1 MILSRNRKSF
11 PFSGRYK
18 LKRGILVLLDLIFI
32 DINTHMSDTITERQQ
47 VIEYIQSMLGGS
59 MVDVELEPKDYNIAI
74 DRALAKFRQRSSN
87 SVEES
92 FGFIT
97 TITDTNDYV
106 LPKEVMSVRQ
116 LFRRSIGSRTGGGD
130 GGSLFEPFNLAY
142 SNTYLLTST
151 NMGGLA
157 TYYAFA
163 SYQKQVGKMFG
174 SEINFSFNATTKLLT
189 IMQRPR
195 NEEELLVWMYNHR
208 PDFNLLQDP
217 YAGQW
222 LKDYSLATCKLMLG
236 EAREKFAS
244 IASPQGSTQLNGA
257 ALKGEGK
264 AEIEV
269 LEQDLI
275 NYKTGDTPLTWITG

>member
-1 MILSRNRKSF
+1 MTETENERK
-11 PFSGRYK
+11 K
-18 LKRGILVLLDLIFI
+18 
-32 DINTHMSDTITERQQ
+32 
-47 VIEYIQSMLGGS
+47 VIEYVQDMLGSG
-59 MVDVELEPKDYNIAI
+59 MIDVELDSNHYNTAI
-74 DRALAKFRQRSSN
+74 DRALNKFRQRSSN

-92 FGFIT
+92 FGFL
-97 TITDTNDYV
+97 TIQVDVNDYI
-106 LPKEVMSVRQ
+106 LPKEVMNVRQ

-130 GGSLFEPFNLAY
+130 GGTLFEPFNLAY

-174 SEINFSFNATTKLLT
+174 SDINFTFNKTTKLLT

-195 NEEELLVWMYNHR
+195 AEEELLLWMYNYR

-222 LKDYSLATCKLMLG
+222 LRDYSLATCKLILG
-236 EAREKFAS
+236 EAREKFSQIPSA
-244 IASPQGSTQLNGA
+244 QGGTTLNGT
-257 ALKGEGK
+257 ALKAEAK
-264 AEIEV
+264 AE
-269 LEQDLI
+269 LEALELDLI
-275 NYKTGDTPLTWITG
+275 NYKEGSQPLTFVIG

>member
-1 MILSRNRKSF
+1 MTETEN
-11 PFSGRYK
+11 
-18 LKRGILVLLDLIFI
+18 
-32 DINTHMSDTITERQQ
+32 ERQKVVDYVQ
-47 VIEYIQSMLGGS
+47 AMLGSG
-59 MVDVELEPKDYNIAI
+59 MVDVELDPIHYTTAI
-74 DRALAKFRQRSSN
+74 DRALSKFRQRSSN
-87 SVEES
+87 ASEES

-97 TITDTNDYV
+97 LQTDVNDYV
-106 LPKEVMSVRQ
+106 LPKEVTGVRQ

-174 SEINFSFNATTKLLT
+174 TDINFTFNPTTKKLT

-195 NEEELLVWMYNHR
+195 GEEEVLAWMYNYR
-208 PDFNLLQDP
+208 PDFNLLQDQ

-222 LKDYSLATCKLMLG
+222 LKDYTLATCKLMLG
-236 EAREKFAS
+236 EAREKFGS
-244 IASPQGSTQLNGA
+244 IASPQGSTTLNGT
-257 ALKGEGK
+257 ALKAEAK
-264 AEIEV
+264 AEMEM
-269 LEQDLI
+269 LEMDLI
-275 NYKTGDTPLTWITG
+275 NYKEGGQPLTFVIG